1 MGVNF
6 VCVGLLLLFDC
17 AAVLL
22 LNKQT
27 CCCCLAR
34 FMSINLPDLQRVAL
48 KVDLVSSVGGFSLGM
63 EGKGKEHS
71 KLPHHEGEDLCCQA
85 VVAYLTSCLAQDK

>member
-1 MGVNF
+1 M
-6 VCVGLLLLFDC
+6 LLLSCKIYVHQPPLVVTSFY
-17 AAVLL
+17 
-22 LNKQT
+22 
-27 CCCCLAR
+27 
-34 FMSINLPDLQRVAL
+34 FPDLQRVAL
-48 KVDLVSSVGGFSLGM
+48 KVDLVSSVGGFSLGT